1 MSTIVARLPQGRF
14 SNMSSRLGL
23 SAMFLIFC
31 YTLLSWRAVLLSD
44 AAPIISERRFF
55 ALLVGAGFF
64 WLTLKRLDTNERI
77 TLARAASWI
86 VAATALVLSARVL
99 LGWLMPA
106 VPLTLSYEVRW
117 SLAWGAYFGL
127 WVMGAIT
134 FRRRPARHLAANQAD
149 TIAEATRARP
159 ASHALA
165 DDLEW
170 MVEAMSPELA
180 SLEPTARDQLAERLL
195 AKAGRYELADERDPW
210 SAAHNRRLQLATR
223 IADRIR
229 AR

>member
-1 MSTIVARLPQGRF
+1 MGTIAERLPQGRF

-31 YTLLSWRAVLLSD
+31 YILLSWRAVLLSD
-44 AAPIISERRFF
+44 AAPIFSERRIL
-55 ALLVGAGFF
+55 ALLVGAVFF
-64 WLTLKRLDTNERI
+64 WLTLKRLDTNGRV

-86 VAATALVLSARVL
+86 VAGTVLVLSARVL
-99 LGWLMPA
+99 FGWLVPA
-106 VPLTLSYEVRW
+106 APLTLSYDVRW
-117 SLAWGAYFGL
+117 SLARGAYFGL

-134 FRRRPARHLAANQAD
+134 FRRGPARYRAVNQAD
-149 TIAEATRARP
+149 TIAEAPRARP
-159 ASHALA
+159 ASHALP

-170 MVEAMSPELA
+170 VVEALSPELA
-180 SLEPTARDQLAERLL
+180 SLVPTARDQLAECLL

-210 SAAHNRRLQLATR
+210 SAAHNRRLQLASR